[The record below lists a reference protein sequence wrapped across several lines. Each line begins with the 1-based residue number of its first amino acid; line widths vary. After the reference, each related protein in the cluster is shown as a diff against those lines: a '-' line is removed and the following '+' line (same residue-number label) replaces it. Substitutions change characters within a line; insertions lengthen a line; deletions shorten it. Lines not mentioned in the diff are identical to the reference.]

1 MKIFLFG
8 YGQMGK
14 EVEKIIHQ
22 RGHEVAGVYD
32 PYHNFD
38 FDRNKFAMADLVID
52 FTTPGSAVYNIT
64 QCFENNKPIV
74 VGTTGWYHDFDQV
87 AEKCREYNGTIFYAP
102 NFSIGVN
109 ILFRLT
115 DLVGKLLGN
124 NSDYNVRIDE
134 SHHIHKKDA
143 PSGTAT
149 TLANSLVGNIKKYE
163 KYISLPDGDKM
174 LVDENILPVYYKRVG
189 EVIGHHS
196 ISIES
201 AIDRLYIEHEAFNRS
216 GFATGTLVAAEW
228 VLGKKG
234 VFTMLDLFDNI

>member
-14 EVEKIIHQ
+14 EVEKIINQ

-32 PYHNFD
+32 PYHAFKFD
-38 FDRNKFAMADLVID
+38 QQKFDYADMVID

-64 QCFENNKPIV
+64 KCFEQNKPIV
-74 VGTTGWYHDFDQV
+74 VGTTGWYHEFDQV
-87 AEKCREYNGTIFYAP
+87 EEKCKELNGTLFYAT

-109 ILFRLT
+109 MLFKLT
-115 DLVGKLLGN
+115 DLLGRLLN
-124 NSDYNVRIDE
+124 NQENYKVSINE

-149 TLANSLVGNIKKYE
+149 TLANSLVGNIKRLNKFVT
-163 KYISLPDGDKM
+163 LPEDSKM
-174 LVDENILPVYYKRVG
+174 LVPEDSLPIYFKREG
-189 EVIGHHS
+189 ELIGFHQ
-196 ISIES
+196 IVIES
-201 AIDRLYIEHEAFNRS
+201 QIDRLCIEHEAFNRT

-234 VFTMLDLFDNI
+234 IFTMQDLFNNL